1 MVMRKLVAMI
11 VTGLAGVALV
21 VLPVGSA
28 DATIWWLQYSDR
40 STGQCME
47 MAEGN
52 YDGALVSEDP
62 CLSPVGSGASHQ
74 LFQLALLSD
83 GNDLLIVQS
92 SNKCVRLVGDY
103 AAPGATGPI
112 EQWTCGG
119 SVTQEWQTPV
129 VKENANGSVD
139 LMFRNAATGTCISSN
154 GGSHFNP
161 LIVQTCNSADAR
173 QVWHQHLR
181 EGGGIAS

>member
-11 VTGLAGVALV
+11 VTGLALV
-21 VLPVGSA
+21 VLSVVPA
-28 DATIWWLQYSDR
+28 DATAWWLQYSDR
-40 STGQCME
+40 STGQCMD
-47 MAEGN
+47 MAGGN

-62 CLSPVGSGASHQ
+62 CLSPIGSGSSHQ
-74 LFQLALLSD
+74 LFQLAAAGD
-83 GNDLLIVQS
+83 GNSLLIVQS
-92 SNKCVRLVGDY
+92 SGKCVRLVGDY
-103 AAPGATGPI
+103 AGPDASGPI

-139 LMFRNAATGTCISSN
+139 IMFRNAATGICVSSN

-161 LIVQTCNSADAR
+161 LMALPCNSADAR

-181 EGGGIAS
+181 EGGGHSF